1 MYFKYLLL
9 TSSTI
14 VGNIM
19 ESNAFLIPRWG
30 GVIIKNPDRS
40 TGAHNFSLEELKSIM
55 SIFITQLRG
64 LLGVHDVWT
73 EAKHA
78 LVFIFSY
85 INTFKIMKFVYMYLF
100 IFQL

>member
-1 MYFKYLLL
+1 M
-9 TSSTI
+9 TI

-40 TGAHNFSLEELKSIM
+40 TGTYNFSLEELKSIM

-78 LVFIFSY
+78 LVFIFSF
-85 INTFKIMKFVYMYLF
+85 IHIFKIMKF
-100 IFQL
+100 IFFFNYRM